1 MNAARAI
8 ILLLTLVLALPGA
21 LAAPPLP
28 LDDDATLVD
37 GYHQYLPAERLDI
50 FGKVEADVSNLAM
63 LTRLCAHEVDAF
75 FGDGRRPEH
84 RLNFYAMDI
93 SFLES
98 DFKSWDVPLRTAAPL
113 EASVVRILQGLLL
126 RQLRERLGIKRA
138 AAPASVAF
146 LAAALA
152 NRIVYDGKGTK
163 GLYRKDYRIPRRQF
177 ASGTYPDLTRLLTE
191 PPPSESRL
199 LYRLYLVHCDLLLS
213 CLQGLHSQKMLP
225 LVLEWWRLECK
236 ERLETTTALAQAMGI
251 PKDKLQEWYVT
262 NAASYV
268 KKSITPESAEDIASR
283 LHRILTIPVV
293 EMGGDEPLRT
303 VPLEKLP
310 EILKNRPLDLYAL
323 DSVQKDLLQL
333 KLGSPPIYHD
343 AIDLYIMA
351 VNVLR
356 QNDLKAFRKR
366 FAEAQK
372 SFGQAT
378 RLQQRVTALLNEA
391 ERELSPVD
399 IFRAA
404 TWQNIL
410 EHRLKLRAPVDRT
423 VGFPQ

>member
-8 ILLLTLVLALPGA
+8 LLLLTLVLALPGA

-199 LYRLYLVHCDLLLS
+199 L
-213 CLQGLHSQKMLP
+213 
-225 LVLEWWRLECK
+225 
-236 ERLETTTALAQAMGI
+236 
-251 PKDKLQEWYVT
+251 
-262 NAASYV
+262 
-268 KKSITPESAEDIASR
+268 SA
-283 LHRILTIPVV
+283 
-293 EMGGDEPLRT
+293 
-303 VPLEKLP
+303 K
-310 EILKNRPLDLYAL
+310 
-323 DSVQKDLLQL
+323 
-333 KLGSPPIYHD
+333 
-343 AIDLYIMA
+343 
-351 VNVLR
+351 
-356 QNDLKAFRKR
+356 
-366 FAEAQK
+366 
-372 SFGQAT
+372 
-378 RLQQRVTALLNEA
+378 
-391 ERELSPVD
+391 
-399 IFRAA
+399 
-404 TWQNIL
+404 
-410 EHRLKLRAPVDRT
+410 
-423 VGFPQ
+423 